1 MTDRRTLTKLA
12 RRASRGDRAALERL
26 CEISHPELYAYA
38 MYLTR
43 DRQQAQELTQE
54 TFIRI
59 VEHIHELREPERFLA
74 WAKKILY
81 HLLPSGDAAGN
92 QRSAVYLTDS
102 FLAAIADEDERSIPD
117 SAIDLAQQEQIVR
130 EILDSLQPQQR
141 ALLLAYYYEE
151 RPLSEIAASTALPE
165 GTVKSRL
172 YYSRQAFH
180 RKLAAYERKHHV
192 DLRKIGRLLGE
203 DPLLAGRPAR
213 LAGLFRLASISKGS
227 LLKAGLRSSSEM
239 RPALGKVLAGVL
251 MSLAV
256 LGFTGASVYTQLPS
270 HQPERTASIQ
280 QEQIAL
286 PEAADTFAAAPV
298 AAEQNNA
305 AAGARAAADRTPG
318 GVPLP
323 GTGAGNAGNRSG
335 SGNAAGRHGQT
346 PAAADPTPAPPA
358 AQPAPAAEEN
368 PEEVFSPQ
376 SLSLYVRPT
385 GHNASSLSW
394 ELPTGDAAASVSE
407 YRIYRGLSDDEPN
420 VSKLTNKR
428 TLSAAELGADLQQ
441 FSLIAVMPPDCDSYQ
456 DTAAVRDFWNTYIL
470 ESWHTDNTK
479 EVLLSRSVQ
488 CGFNGAAPPMPTV
501 VNMSTSSEDAVS
513 ILDNT
518 THIRETLGSDGLEIQ
533 RRAGTA
539 EEFEPLV
546 SLNYRL
552 GKSNSYLDKDVRK
565 GVIYQ
570 YRLRTWRILDGE
582 KVFSPWSKAVR
593 IRL

>member
-81 HLLPSGDAAGN
+81 HLLPSGDAAGS

-130 EILDSLQPQQR
+130 EILDSLLPQQR

-151 RPLSEIAASTALPE
+151 RPLSEIAASAALPE

-286 PEAADTFAAAPV
+286 PEATDTFAAAPV
-298 AAEQNNA
+298 AAGQNNA

-335 SGNAAGRHGQT
+335 SGNAADRHGQT
-346 PAAADPTPAPPA
+346 PAAADPAPAPPA
-358 AQPAPAAEEN
+358 VQPAPAAEEN
-368 PEEVFSPQ
+368 PEEVFSPH

-385 GHNASSLSW
+385 GLSASSLSW
-394 ELPTGDAAASVSE
+394 ELPAGDAAASVSE

-428 TLSAAELGADLQQ
+428 TMSAAELGADLQQ

-456 DTAAVRDFWNTYIL
+456 DTAAVRDVWNTYIL

-488 CGFNGAAPPMPTV
+488 CGFNGAAPPMPEV
-501 VNMSTSSEDAVS
+501 QNDSTSSEAAVF

-570 YRLRTWRILDGE
+570 YRLRTWRILGGE

>member
-81 HLLPSGDAAGN
+81 HLLPSGDAAGS

-102 FLAAIADEDERSIPD
+102 FLSVIADEDERSIPD

-130 EILDSLQPQQR
+130 EILDSLLPQQR

-151 RPLSEIAASTALPE
+151 RPLSEIAASAALPE

-346 PAAADPTPAPPA
+346 PAKADPTPAPPA
-358 AQPAPAAEEN
+358 AQPAPAAEET

-385 GHNASSLSW
+385 GLNASSLSW

-441 FSLIAVMPPDCDSYQ
+441 FSLIAVIPPDCDSYQ
-456 DTAAVRDFWNTYIL
+456 DNAAVRDFWNTYIL

-539 EEFEPLV
+539 EAFEPLV

-552 GKSNSYLDKDVRK
+552 GKPNSYLDKDVRK

-593 IRL
+593 IKL